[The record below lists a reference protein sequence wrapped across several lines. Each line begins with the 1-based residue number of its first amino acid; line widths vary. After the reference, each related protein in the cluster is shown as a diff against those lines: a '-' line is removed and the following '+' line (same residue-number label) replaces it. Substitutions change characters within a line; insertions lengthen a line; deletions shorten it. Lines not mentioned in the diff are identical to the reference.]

1 MNILI
6 NIKNTIKRGMI
17 FMSELITGNG
27 GKIEL
32 KNLAVNYAS
41 CIVTGYKTFAK
52 SPSALKSDIAVALI
66 IWGYEDLVT
75 IESYVDEAKQRIA
88 EAETNM

>member
-6 NIKNTIKRGMI
+6 NIKNIIKRGMI

-41 CIVTGYKTFAK
+41 CIVSGYKTFAK
-52 SPSALKSDIAVALI
+52 SPSALRSDISVALI
-66 IWGYEDLVT
+66 IWGYEDLIT
-75 IESYVDEAKQRIA
+75 IESYVEEAKQRIA
-88 EAETNM
+88 EAENNM